1 MFSFKKLY
9 IQVLYKPLSLM
20 KSCISNGIWLVKINL
35 EIYLSEK
42 VPNETSEH
50 KCCYH
55 TL

>member
-1 MFSFKKLY
+1 MEFDWLKL
-9 IQVLYKPLSLM
+9 
-20 KSCISNGIWLVKINL
+20 IWK
-35 EIYLSEK
+35 IYLSKK